1 MKTISIYCAQYNEG
15 DTMTLAQLAQEVEAQ
30 ERESLKTG
38 NFESFGDFLS
48 YYRQHYRPILEQV
61 AGGITPTGDNARLL
75 RLLASDLL
83 DIFKEDSAESKD
95 EDEGTRIM
103 NVEDMGEPS
112 QNRPT
117 FYEAAREFIENHYNH
132 STDRDQIAAFMAED
146 ISRAAAEVF
155 GKSRAAYLLDAISC
169 RVQSW
174 CNPALNDE
182 DGE

>member
-1 MKTISIYCAQYNEG
+1 MKNQNNNGQATATKAN
-15 DTMTLAQLAQEVEAQ
+15 Q
-30 ERESLKTG
+30 ERTPQYDEVTKVIRIS
-38 NFESFGDFLS
+38 FEHDGRMEPDRARE
-48 YYRQHYRPILEQV
+48 YV
-61 AGGITPTGDNARLL
+61 ATRVMEYATAHAHTI
-75 RLLASDLL
+75 
-83 DIFKEDSAESKD
+83 
-95 EDEGTRIM
+95 DEGTRIM
-103 NVEDMGEPS
+103 DVQDMGEPEPER
-112 QNRPT
+112 RPT

-182 DGE
+182 E

>member
-1 MKTISIYCAQYNEG
+1 MKTSQNNGTTAAKVNERTTQYDEVTKVIRISFEHDGRMEPDRA
-15 DTMTLAQLAQEVEAQ
+15 
-30 ERESLKTG
+30 RE
-38 NFESFGDFLS
+38 
-48 YYRQHYRPILEQV
+48 YV
-61 AGGITPTGDNARLL
+61 ATSVMEYANAHGHT
-75 RLLASDLL
+75 
-83 DIFKEDSAESKD
+83 I
-95 EDEGTRIM
+95 DEGTRIM
-103 NVEDMGEPS
+103 NVEDMGEFS

-132 STDRDQIAAFMAED
+132 STDRDQLAAFMAED
-146 ISRAAAEVF
+146 ISRAVAEVF